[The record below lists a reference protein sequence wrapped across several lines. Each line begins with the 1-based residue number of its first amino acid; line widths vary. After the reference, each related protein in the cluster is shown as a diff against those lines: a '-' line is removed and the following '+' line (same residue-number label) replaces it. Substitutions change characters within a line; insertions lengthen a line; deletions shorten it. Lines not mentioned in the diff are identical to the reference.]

1 MAREDLM
8 PITYEK
14 IGYRWEPPEGDFKVE
29 VQPIFAKDIHLCGYS
44 LEFKKLRDPDT
55 GQWVYPIYTLDSR
68 KFPPR
73 VKSDLKSVL
82 PEILIKLT
90 NPLAPSINIKNT
102 EKIAETKKTE
112 KRVESKTKGKQNA

>member
-1 MAREDLM
+1 MARQDLM

-14 IGYRWEPPEGDFKVE
+14 VGYRWEPPEGDFIVE
-29 VQPIFAKDIHLCGYS
+29 VQPIFAKSINLCGYE

-73 VKSDLKSVL
+73 VKSDLESVL

-102 EKIAETKKTE
+102 EKIAETEKTE
-112 KRVESKTKGKQNA
+112 KRVKSKTKEKRNA